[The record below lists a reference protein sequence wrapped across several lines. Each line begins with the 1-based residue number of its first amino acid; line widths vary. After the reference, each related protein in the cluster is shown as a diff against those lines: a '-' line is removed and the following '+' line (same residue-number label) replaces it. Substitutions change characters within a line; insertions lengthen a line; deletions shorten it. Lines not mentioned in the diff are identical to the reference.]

1 VAIAKFKTVGDYM
14 PAAKK
19 ILCPNCGTE
28 MNHHADKL
36 DFTTVLSEPEAVD
49 PEFGGILEE
58 VHTCPN
64 CKNIEVRRVS

>member
-1 VAIAKFKTVGDYM
+1 M

-19 ILCPNCGTE
+19 MLCQKCVAE

-36 DFTTVLSEPEAVD
+36 DFTTALTAPEAVD

-58 VHTCPN
+58 VHTCPH